1 MRVRHVI
8 SEIKR
13 TDEAATALETEDY
26 NTFGKLMV
34 ESHKSLRYV
43 QISTSVRF
51 SKDQLATNDNHVM
64 MIYAL
69 GIILSKKI
77 YFNGKLTVNGSERN
91 SHPK

>member
-34 ESHKSLRYV
+34 ESHNSLRYV
-43 QISTSVRF
+43 EFTKPVV
-51 SKDQLATNDNHVM
+51 L
-64 MIYAL
+64 L
-69 GIILSKKI
+69 
-77 YFNGKLTVNGSERN
+77 RN
-91 SHPK
+91 RGEFIEIRT